1 MNKNTIS
8 FYLSV
13 IVFALAI
20 ITTFN
25 QFFSTIKGLCIYI
38 PYFTVLCT
46 PAILGFRSKLR
57 RLHKE
62 MDKVSVQ

>member
-1 MNKNTIS
+1 MNKNNIS

-38 PYFTVLCT
+38 PYFTILCT
-46 PAILGFRSKLR
+46 PAILVFRSKLR
-57 RLHKE
+57 SLHKE
-62 MDKVSVQ
+62 MNKLSVQ